1 MPFSIRPFRRFS
13 MQYAVTHR
21 EGPFI
26 KLPLVY
32 FCGFGS
38 LITLLVLSSGPAY
51 AEWVSLGESDS
62 GTAVYV
68 NRDTSLPKG
77 KLMKMWVL
85 YSFRRV
91 RTVAGGSYFSNK
103 VQREYNCAQAYHR
116 TLVDMRF
123 SSTMG
128 LGKVVYSKS
137 SQGKWVPVA
146 PESFDQILWK
156 LACRKHRSHSP

>member
-1 MPFSIRPFRRFS
+1 MPFLIRSFP
-13 MQYAVTHR
+13 VTYNT
-21 EGPFI
+21 GQFI
-26 KLPLVY
+26 KLSLAC
-32 FCGFGS
+32 FFGFWS

-68 NRDTSLPKG
+68 DRDTSLPKG

-128 LGKVVYSKS
+128 FGKVVYNKS

-146 PESFDQILWK
+146 PESLDQILWK